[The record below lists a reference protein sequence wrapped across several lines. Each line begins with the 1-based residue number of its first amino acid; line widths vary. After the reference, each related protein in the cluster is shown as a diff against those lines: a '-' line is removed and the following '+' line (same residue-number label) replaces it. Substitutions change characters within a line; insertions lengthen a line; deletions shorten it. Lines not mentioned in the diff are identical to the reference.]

1 VRSAAGSAA
10 DRPDEL
16 RLRAAAA
23 LRRPLCAPPLLFARD
38 ELSEGLDF
46 ALEELRAGR
55 DELSE
60 GLDFALEEL
69 RAGRD
74 LLDAFLRLAEAC
86 ALDFGFAARP
96 LPPVERAAPPAERD
110 AVLLDCAEERRLL
123 LDVDRLLREVDGLLR
138 EVDGL
143 LREVD
148 GLLREVDGLLLDV
161 DLARARGERERGL
174 WSCSCSSP
182 P

>member
-1 VRSAAGSAA
+1 
-10 DRPDEL
+10 
-16 RLRAAAA
+16 LRAAAA

-38 ELSEGLDF
+38 ELSEGL
-46 ALEELRAGR
+46 A
-55 DELSE
+55 
-60 GLDFALEEL
+60 FALEEL

-148 GLLREVDGLLLDV
+148 GLLLDV

>member
-1 VRSAAGSAA
+1 
-10 DRPDEL
+10 
-16 RLRAAAA
+16 
-23 LRRPLCAPPLLFARD
+23 
-38 ELSEGLDF
+38 
-46 ALEELRAGR
+46 
-55 DELSE
+55 
-60 GLDFALEEL
+60 
-69 RAGRD
+69 
-74 LLDAFLRLAEAC
+74 
-86 ALDFGFAARP
+86 
-96 LPPVERAAPPAERD
+96 
-110 AVLLDCAEERRLL
+110 LDCAEERRLL
-123 LDVDRLLREVDGLLR
+123 LDVDRLLR